1 MAKSRNFGGLIALAL
16 VVVAGAVAGWYYY
29 DSKNDKQPD
38 FTTTKISKGDIT
50 QAVTATGDLQPVV
63 TVDVGAQ
70 VSGQVKDVLVDFNA
84 KVKAGDILALIDP
97 APAQQRLR
105 SAQADLESAKA
116 NNQLLKLTA
125 ERTRELYAKNL
136 VSRNDL
142 DTAEA
147 QLAQSNAA
155 LMTKTAAVENA
166 KLDVDHCTITSPIE
180 GMVLNR
186 NTDPG
191 RTVNASMNAP
201 ILFTLVNDLTKL
213 QINAAVA
220 EADVGSISEGQD
232 VTFTV
237 DAYPN
242 RTFRGTVRQVRNAAT
257 TTQSVVSYAT
267 IIDVGNE
274 DLKLKPGMTAN
285 VSIIIAQKTNVLRVG
300 NAALRTRIPAE
311 LLPKAPETTTAK
323 ATAPATMSDE
333 ERRNA
338 VRSIMNE
345 VGIQRGTPPTQDQKD
360 RAAKLAKDKGVEDQ
374 VTRML
379 AFMSGGGRRGGQN
392 GGDRGF
398 TNTVTTRTV
407 YKLIGA
413 NTDQKKIEPV
423 QVKLGISDGIT
434 TEVISGLDDGDDVI
448 TGVTMPNAGAQA
460 GTQNPF
466 QSRGPGGFG
475 GGFGRGR

>member
-1 MAKSRNFGGLIALAL
+1 MAKSRNYGGLIALA
-16 VVVAGAVAGWYYY
+16 VVVIAAVAAAWYYY
-29 DSKNDKQPD
+29 DSRNDKQPD
-38 FTTTKISKGDIT
+38 FSTAKVSRGDII
-50 QAVTATGDLQPVV
+50 QSVTATGDLQPVV
-63 TVDVGAQ
+63 SVDVGAQ
-70 VSGQVKDVLVDFNA
+70 VSGQVKSVLVDFNS
-84 KVKAGDILALIDP
+84 KVKAGDVLALIDA

-125 ERTRELYAKNL
+125 ERTRELYTKNL
-136 VSRNDL
+136 VSQNDL

-155 LMTKTAAVENA
+155 LMTKNAAVENA
-166 KLDVDHCTITSPIE
+166 KLDVDHCTITSPID

-191 RTVNASMNAP
+191 RTVNSSMNAP
-201 ILFTLVNDLTKL
+201 TLFTLVNDLTKL

-220 EADVGSISEGQD
+220 EADVGSVAEGQD

-242 RTFRGTVRQVRNAAT
+242 RTFHGVVGQVRNAAT

-267 IIDVGNE
+267 IINVANN

-285 VSIIIAQKTNVLRVG
+285 VSIIIAQKNNVLRIG
-300 NAALRTRIPAE
+300 NVALRARIPAE
-311 LLPKAPETTTAK
+311 LLPKAPEAAGAK
-323 ATAPATMSDE
+323 GGAPAAAMSDE

-338 VRSIMNE
+338 VRAIMTE
-345 VGIQRGTPPTQDQKD
+345 VGIQRGSPPTQDQKD
-360 RAAKLAKDKGVEDQ
+360 RATKLAQEKGVEEQ
-374 VTRML
+374 VIRML
-379 AFMSGGGRRGGQN
+379 AFMSGGGRRGGQG

-398 TNTVTTRTV
+398 SNAVTTRTV
-407 YKLIGA
+407 YKLVGS
-413 NTDQKKIEPV
+413 TPDDKKIVPV
-423 QVKLGISDGIT
+423 QVKLGISDGIN
-434 TEVISGLDDGDDVI
+434 TEVIGGLTEGDEL
-448 TGVTMPNAGAQA
+448 VTSVTLPNSAQA
-460 GTQNPF
+460 GAQNPF
-466 QSRGPGGFG
+466 QSRGF